1 METVKVVDTKKC
13 TKCNETKNTEEFY
26 KKKLKSGNYS
36 HRSHCKACMSTAVP
50 VEVDAEVD
58 EIHQRCTKCNKIK
71 HIDEFNKRTLK
82 SGNIV
87 SRKECKEC
95 KSKYNQKYREDNLE
109 DIKEQQKEYCKNN
122 RELKNNYFNE
132 RYQSDENFNI
142 SIKLRDKLKRI
153 KRNLV
158 LGKISQKIFDLC
170 SCENDQF
177 KKWFEYLT
185 NNTLDWS
192 TFNEKYEIDHII
204 PVSSFDLTIEEEQKK
219 CFKWSNLRIVTKEDN
234 RSKGKK
240 VIQELIDEYELKVNE
255 FLKTI

>member
-1 METVKVVDTKKC
+1 
-13 TKCNETKNTEEFY
+13 
-26 KKKLKSGNYS
+26 
-36 HRSHCKACMSTAVP
+36 MSTAVP

-87 SRKECKEC
+87 SRKDCKEC

-109 DIKEQQKEYCKNN
+109 DIKEQQKEYSKNN
-122 RELKNNYFNE
+122 RELKKNN
-132 RYQSDENFNI
+132 DESFKI
-142 SIKLRDKLKRI
+142 ADSLRDKLKRI
-153 KRNLV
+153 KTNLI
-158 LGKISQKIFDLC
+158 LDKISKNVFTLC
-170 SCENDQF
+170 SCENDQL

-185 NNTLDWS
+185 DNKLIWS
-192 TFNEKYEIDHII
+192 ELKENYEIDHII
-204 PVSSFDLTIEEEQKK
+204 TVSSFDLKIEEEQKK

-234 RSKGKK
+234 LKKLNKLISK
-240 VIQELIDEYELKVNE
+240 ELIDEYELKVNE